1 VGGIVLLP
9 KAVLLV
15 LVNGRTHDGAHTHDN
30 DANRPRAD
38 SALVERKILPHLRA
52 AKDGGGS
59 RRSVATTT
67 KVGTYTPAHTYVMSV
82 VAVVAVA
89 AAAKVGK
96 KGKRKH
102 AFRAVSARTDDG
114 DSALGESAGN
124 RSRTYR
130 RTAVFEME
138 RAAVTCAGT
147 FRTRA
152 RANMTVKGAG
162 TVGECGMWALALG
175 SVSSVSLGV
184 DCGPPKKGCQKSS
197 FCFFSKLNA

>member
-1 VGGIVLLP
+1 MWGGIVLLP

-15 LVNGRTHDGAHTHDN
+15 LVNGRTHDGANTHDN

-59 RRSVATTT
+59 RRSVANNN
-67 KVGTYTPAHTYVMSV
+67 KKGGARAIPAAHTYVVSV

-102 AFRAVSARTDDG
+102 AFGTVRGQSTTD
-114 DSALGESAGN
+114 SREN
-124 RSRTYR
+124 RSQTYR

-138 RAAVTCAGT
+138 RAADICAGT

-152 RANMTVKGAG
+152 RANMTVKGLGGGRMWDLLLPGFLVLTQHSAG
-162 TVGECGMWALALG
+162 
-175 SVSSVSLGV
+175 
-184 DCGPPKKGCQKSS
+184 
-197 FCFFSKLNA
+197 FCYHFVLFC